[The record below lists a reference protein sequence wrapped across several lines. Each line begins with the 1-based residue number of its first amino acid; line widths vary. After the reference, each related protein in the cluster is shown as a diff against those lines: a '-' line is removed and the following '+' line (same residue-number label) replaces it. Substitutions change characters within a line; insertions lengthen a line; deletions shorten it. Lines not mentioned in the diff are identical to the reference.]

1 LIYLKTLKENSMP
14 AVINTNLASLLAQN
28 SLSNAQMNLATSV
41 QRLSSGLR
49 INGAKDDAS
58 GLSIAQTMAGH
69 IKSLDQ
75 ASLNA
80 QQATNLA
87 QTADTSLSTTQDILL
102 RMQQLAVEGS
112 NSSLSNTQRA
122 AIVTEL
128 GNLNTQINAFASGTT
143 YNGIKLM
150 GADATKSGTGLGSTS
165 DSYVVNS
172 QTATIGAAAISANT
186 AAGIYTISA
195 SGSALTMGNGNV
207 TQTITLT
214 AVAAN
219 TTSTFSFSNLGI
231 SFTVAADSAGV
242 AAGASVGA
250 VATALNSDTLT
261 VTSGGTSSLAFQIG
275 SSPTASGDTI
285 ALSTANTSSANG
297 NITNMLS
304 VGTLV
309 TGALTDLAA
318 NASATG
324 SAWTTAF
331 QSLQTATSSSIN
343 DISSLR
349 ATVGSAINQLGYI
362 NNNLVAQSANEQAAR
377 STIVD
382 TNYSAETSELTKGQI
397 LQQAAT
403 AMLAQAN
410 QMPNVILSL
419 LK

>member
-1 LIYLKTLKENSMP
+1 MP

-150 GADATKSGTGLGSTS
+150 GADATKSGSASTS
-165 DSYVVNS
+165 QAAAFSA
-172 QTATIGAAAISANT
+172 TATIGAAAISANT
-186 AAGIYTISA
+186 AAGTYTISA

-231 SFTVAADSAGV
+231 SFTVAGDLAGV

-285 ALSTANTSSANG
+285 TLSTANTSSANG

>member
-150 GADATKSGTGLGSTS
+150 GADATKSGSASTS
-165 DSYVVNS
+165 QAAAFSA
-172 QTATIGAAAISANT
+172 TATIGAAAISANT
-186 AAGIYTISA
+186 AAGTYTISA

-231 SFTVAADSAGV
+231 SFTVAGDLAGV

-285 ALSTANTSSANG
+285 TLSTANTSSANG

>member
-1 LIYLKTLKENSMP
+1 MP

-150 GADATKSGTGLGSTS
+150 GADATKSGSASTS
-165 DSYVVNS
+165 QTAALTLVA
-172 QTATIGAAAISANT
+172 TATIGAAAISANT
-186 AAGIYTISA
+186 AAGTYTISA